1 MAINIVL
8 VEPEIP
14 QNTGNII
21 RTCAVT
27 GAKLHLVKPL
37 GFELTDKHLKRCG
50 LDYWDIA
57 DVKIY
62 ENFEELE
69 AQNPDAQYV
78 LGTSKVKR
86 THTDVEYKDGCFLVF
101 GSETK
106 GLSKEIIER
115 HIEDCARI
123 PMLDLERAR
132 CLNLS
137 NAVAVM
143 TYEALRQLDYPGM
156 R

>member
-1 MAINIVL
+1 MALNIVL

-27 GAKLHLVKPL
+27 GAKLHLIKPL
-37 GFELTDKHLKRCG
+37 GFDFSDKHLKRCG

-57 DVKIY
+57 DVKMY

-69 AQNPDAQYV
+69 AENPDAQYV
-78 LGTSKVKR
+78 LATSKVKR
-86 THTDVEYKDGCFLVF
+86 AHTDVKYNDNCFLVF
-101 GSETK
+101 GSETR
-106 GLSKEIIER
+106 GLSREIIER
-115 HIEDCARI
+115 HIEDCVRI

-143 TYEALRQLDYPGM
+143 TYEALRQLDYPNM

>member
-1 MAINIVL
+1 MFS
-8 VEPEIP
+8 
-14 QNTGNII
+14 
-21 RTCAVT
+21 C
-27 GAKLHLVKPL
+27 
-37 GFELTDKHLKRCG
+37 
-50 LDYWDIA
+50 
-57 DVKIY
+57 
-62 ENFEELE
+62 
-69 AQNPDAQYV
+69 
-78 LGTSKVKR
+78 
-86 THTDVEYKDGCFLVF
+86 F